1 MKQNIRILGT
11 KYKIEARKL
20 NEDAMLM
27 DGVFGYCDRWNKVI
41 VVRDYSD
48 GEFDDMSTYEKYYVA
63 SNTLRHELVHA
74 FLCESGLCGSS
85 NKCDAWTEN
94 EEMIDWF
101 AIQLPKIYKLYKKLG
116 ILEGSKLSDIKVF
129 SKIDDTV

>member
-11 KYKIEARKL
+11 KYKIKVHKKY
-20 NEDAMLM
+20 EDELLM
-27 DGVFGYCDRWNKVI
+27 KGPLGYCNVWNKVI

-48 GEFDDMSTYEKYYVA
+48 GEFDDMSTYEKYYVTA
-63 SNTLRHELVHA
+63 KILRHELIHA
-74 FLCESGLCGSS
+74 FLYESGLSS
-85 NKCDAWTEN
+85 DPNECDAWTEN
-94 EEMIDWF
+94 EEMVEWF
-101 AIQLPKIYKLYKKLG
+101 AVQLPKIYKLYKKLG